1 MTYVE
6 YITHYKIN
14 YSKKLLKIQNKSIKE
29 ISFECGFDSSSNFI
43 REFKKRNK
51 MTPKEYRKLHQ

>member
-1 MTYVE
+1 M
-6 YITHYKIN
+6 IG
-14 YSKKLLKIQNKSIKE
+14 LRQNKSIKE
-29 ISFECGFDSSSNFI
+29 ISFECGFDSASNFI